1 MKNCYDDLDK
11 IIQDFKTGNY
21 SKEDKSITFTP
32 KELNL
37 IRVIVGEYLKE
48 VKRKDKHNIGDDISD
63 YMRESIYDIENIYN
77 KIIDHRNK

>member
-1 MKNCYDDLDK
+1 MESCNETLEA
-11 IIQDFKTGNY
+11 IFKSLEPKKRNSTV
-21 SKEDKSITFTP
+21 EFTD

>member
-1 MKNCYDDLDK
+1 MESCNETLEA
-11 IIQDFKTGNY
+11 IFKSLEPKKRNNTV
-21 SKEDKSITFTP
+21 EFTD